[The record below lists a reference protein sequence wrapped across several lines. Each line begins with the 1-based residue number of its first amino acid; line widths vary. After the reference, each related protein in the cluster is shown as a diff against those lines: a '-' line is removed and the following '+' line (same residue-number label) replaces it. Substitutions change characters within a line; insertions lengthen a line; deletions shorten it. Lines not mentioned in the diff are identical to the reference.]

1 MNSMTC
7 LLKRPEYETAYGE
20 EAVVTSERAPCD
32 RLMTSSLLWPRYP
45 ERTVRPEIKPELA
58 GLPPLASA
66 AAAWRRRLLLPLAF
80 TGGLAS
86 LGIEFAAARLL
97 APFFGQSLFIWGTLI
112 GLILIYLTI
121 GYYAGGRL
129 ADRRPDSRLLF
140 QLTAAAALLTAAIPI
155 VSRPI
160 LSVAQSGFAQV
171 SVGLVLGSLISVIV
185 LFAAPVILLGMV
197 SPFVIRLRIRELETA
212 GNAAGAV
219 YALSTLGSILGT
231 FVPVF
236 WLIPTYGTRPTIFVL
251 AFLLGVI
258 SAAGLYEPGRRR
270 LYLLVPVVIIALALL
285 SGGAIRAASY
295 GTRVFETESA
305 YNYIQVVKSGTE
317 TQLLLDEGSA
327 VHSIYDPTSLY
338 THGYWDDV
346 LLAPYFGSGR
356 VPGRVALVGLA
367 GGTVARQFTAVDGPI
382 PIDGVEL
389 DPKIVEVGRRY
400 FHMTEPNL
408 QVSVADGRY
417 WMATQAGRYDVI
429 LVDAYRQPYI
439 PFYLTTRE
447 FFESARAHLQP
458 DGVLA
463 INVGRTPTDNRLV
476 DALSGTL
483 NAVFPNVFT
492 IETNQRFTN
501 TVIYGTSAAASVDQ
515 FVARARAEA
524 NAKLQPI
531 ITDALA
537 TGNIRRVPPNG
548 IVFTDDLA
556 PVERLIDDII
566 LSYIR
571 SSR

>member
-1 MNSMTC
+1 VRSQIESE
-7 LLKRPEYETAYGE
+7 LG
-20 EAVVTSERAPCD
+20 AVP
-32 RLMTSSLLWPRYP
+32 RLPSP
-45 ERTVRPEIKPELA
+45 
-58 GLPPLASA
+58 A
-66 AAAWRRRLLLPLAF
+66 ATGRGRLLLPLAF

-129 ADRRPDSRLLF
+129 ADRRPDARLLF

-160 LSVAQSGFAQV
+160 LSLAQTGFAQL

-197 SPFVIRLRIRELETA
+197 SPFVIRLRIRQLESA

-231 FVPVF
+231 FLPVF

-251 AFLLGVI
+251 AFLLGAV
-258 SAAGLYEPGRRR
+258 STAGLYEPGRRR
-270 LYLLVPVVIIALALL
+270 LYLLIPLVIAVLALL
-285 SGGAIRAASY
+285 SGGGIRPAAY
-295 GTRVFETESA
+295 GVRIYETESA
-305 YNYIQVVKSGTE
+305 YSYIQVVRTGTE

-327 VHSIYDPTSLY
+327 IHSIYDPTTLY

-346 LLAPYFGSGR
+346 LLAPYFGSGQ
-356 VPGRVALVGLA
+356 VPRRVALVGLA
-367 GGTVARQFTAVDGPI
+367 GGTVARQFTAIDGPI
-382 PIDGVEL
+382 PIDGVEI
-389 DPKIVEVGRRY
+389 DPKLVDVGRR
-400 FHMTEPNL
+400 FFDMTEPNL
-408 QVSVADGRY
+408 HVTVADGRY
-417 WMATQAGRYDVI
+417 WMATQATRYDVI

-447 FFESARAHLQP
+447 FFQSAKAHLAP
-458 DGVLA
+458 GGVLA

-483 NAVFPNVFT
+483 NAVFPRVFVLDS
-492 IETNQRFTN
+492 NRRFTN
-501 TVIYGTSAAASVDQ
+501 SVIYATSSSASVDQ
-515 FVARARAEA
+515 FIARAGAET
-524 NAKLQPI
+524 NPRLQPI
-531 ITDALA
+531 AAEALQ
-537 TGNIRRVPPNG
+537 TGGVRQVGPNG

-566 LSYIR
+566 LSYVR
-571 SSR
+571 TSR

>member
-1 MNSMTC
+1 MVEYYGSVTGGRVAPRI
-7 LLKRPEYETAYGE
+7 LKRT
-20 EAVVTSERAPCD
+20 
-32 RLMTSSLLWPRYP
+32 L
-45 ERTVRPEIKPELA
+45 RPEIESELA
-58 GLPPLASA
+58 SVPQLPSPA
-66 AAAWRRRLLLPLAF
+66 ALWRQRLLLPLAF

-129 ADRRPDSRLLF
+129 ADRRPDARLLF
-140 QLTAAAALLTAAIPI
+140 QLAGAAALLTAAIPI

-160 LSVAQSGFAQV
+160 LSLAQTGFAQV

-231 FVPVF
+231 FLPVF

-251 AFLLGVI
+251 AFLLGAI
-258 SAAGLYEPGRRR
+258 STAGLYEPGRRR
-270 LYLLVPVVIIALALL
+270 LYLLVPVAIVALALL
-285 SGGAIRAASY
+285 SGGAIRGAAY
-295 GTRVFETESA
+295 GVRVYETESA
-305 YNYIQVVKSGTE
+305 YNYIQVIHTGSE

-338 THGYWDDV
+338 THGYWDDA
-346 LLAPYFGSGR
+346 LLAPYFGSGHA
-356 VPGRVALVGLA
+356 PGRVALVGLA
-367 GGTVARQFTAVDGPI
+367 GGTVARQFTAIDGPM
-382 PIDGVEL
+382 PIDGVEI
-389 DPKIVEVGRRY
+389 DPKIVDVGRRY
-400 FHMTEPNL
+400 FDMTEPNL
-408 QVSVADGRY
+408 TVTVADGRY
-417 WMATQAGRYDVI
+417 WMATQAGQYDVI

-447 FFESARAHLQP
+447 FFESAKAHLKP

-463 INVGRTPTDNRLV
+463 INVGRTPADNRLV

-483 NAVFPNVFT
+483 NAVFPNVFVLDS
-492 IETNQRFTN
+492 NRRFTN
-501 TVIYGTSAAASVDQ
+501 SVIYATSSPASVDQ
-515 FVARARAEA
+515 FVARAGAET
-524 NAKLQPI
+524 NPKLQPI
-531 ITDALA
+531 AAEALL
-537 TGNIRRVPPNG
+537 TGGIRQVRANG

>member
-1 MNSMTC
+1 M
-7 LLKRPEYETAYGE
+7 
-20 EAVVTSERAPCD
+20 
-32 RLMTSSLLWPRYP
+32 
-45 ERTVRPEIKPELA
+45 
-58 GLPPLASA
+58 
-66 AAAWRRRLLLPLAF
+66 AAWRQRLLLPLAF

-112 GLILIYLTI
+112 GLVLIYLTI

-129 ADRRPDSRLLF
+129 ADRRPDAHLLF

-160 LSVAQSGFAQV
+160 LTLAQTGFAQI
-171 SVGLVLGSLISVIV
+171 SVGLVVGSLISVIV

-197 SPFVIRLRIRELETA
+197 SPFVIRLRIRQLETA

-231 FVPVF
+231 FLPVF
-236 WLIPTYGTRPTIFVL
+236 WLIPTYGTRPTIVVL
-251 AFLLGVI
+251 AFLLGAI
-258 SAAGLYEPGRRR
+258 STAGLYEPGRRR
-270 LYLLVPVVIIALALL
+270 LYLLIPIVIVVLALA
-285 SGGAIRAASY
+285 SGGAIRGAAY
-295 GTRVFETESA
+295 GTRVYETESA
-305 YNYIQVVKSGTE
+305 YNYIQVVRTGSE

-327 VHSIYDPTSLY
+327 VHSIYDPTTLY

-356 VPGRVALVGLA
+356 APGRVALVGLA
-367 GGTVARQFTAVDGPI
+367 GGTVARQFTAIDGPI
-382 PIDGVEL
+382 PIDGVEI

-400 FHMTEPNL
+400 FDMNEPNL
-408 QVSVADGRY
+408 HVTVADGRY

-447 FFESARAHLQP
+447 FFESAKAHMAP

-463 INVGRTPTDNRLV
+463 INVGRTPTDTRLV
-476 DALSGTL
+476 DALSGTV
-483 NAVFPNVFT
+483 NAVFPNVFV
-492 IETNQRFTN
+492 IESNGRFTN
-501 TVIYGTSAAASVDQ
+501 SVIYATSSAATVDQ
-515 FVARARAEA
+515 FIARAQAET
-524 NAKLQPI
+524 NPKLQPI
-531 ITDALA
+531 VAEALVS
-537 TGNIRRVPPNG
+537 GDLRRVGPNG

-566 LSYIR
+566 LGYIR
-571 SSR
+571 TSR

>member
-1 MNSMTC
+1 
-7 LLKRPEYETAYGE
+7 
-20 EAVVTSERAPCD
+20 
-32 RLMTSSLLWPRYP
+32 
-45 ERTVRPEIKPELA
+45 VRPEIESELA
-58 GLPPLASA
+58 AVPRLPSPAAGL
-66 AAAWRRRLLLPLAF
+66 RQRLLLPLAF
-80 TGGLAS
+80 TGGLSS

-112 GLILIYLTI
+112 GLILIYLTV
-121 GYYAGGRL
+121 GYYLGGRL
-129 ADRRPDSRLLF
+129 ADRRPDARLLF

-197 SPFVIRLRIRELETA
+197 SPFVIRLRIRQLETA

-231 FVPVF
+231 FLPVF

-251 AFLLGVI
+251 AFLLGAI
-258 SAAGLYEPGRRR
+258 STAGLYEPGRRR
-270 LYLLVPVVIIALALL
+270 LYLLLPVVIVLLAAL
-285 SGGAIRAASY
+285 SGGAIRGAAY
-295 GTRVFETESA
+295 GERVYETESA
-305 YNYIQVVKSGTE
+305 YNYIQVIRNGTE

-338 THGYWDDV
+338 THGYWDDA
-346 LLAPYFGSGR
+346 LLAPYFGSGKA
-356 VPGRVALVGLA
+356 PSRVALVGLA
-367 GGTVARQFTAVDGPI
+367 GGTVARQFTAIDGAM
-382 PIDGVEL
+382 PIDGVEI
-389 DPKIVEVGRRY
+389 DPKIVDVGRRY
-400 FHMTEPNL
+400 FDMNEPNL
-408 QVSVADGRY
+408 HVVVADGRY
-417 WMATQAGRYDVI
+417 WMATQAGQYDVI

-447 FFESARAHLQP
+447 FFASAKAHLAP
-458 DGVLA
+458 GGVLA
-463 INVGRTPTDNRLV
+463 INVGRTATDNRLV

-483 NAVFPNVFT
+483 NAVFPNVFV
-492 IETNQRFTN
+492 IDTNGRFTN
-501 TVIYGTSAAASVDQ
+501 SMIYATSSQATVDQ
-515 FVARARAEA
+515 FIARATAEV
-524 NAKLQPI
+524 NPKLQPI
-531 ITDALA
+531 AADALQ
-537 TGNIRRVPPNG
+537 TGGVRRVGPNG

-571 SSR
+571 TTR

>member
-1 MNSMTC
+1 
-7 LLKRPEYETAYGE
+7 
-20 EAVVTSERAPCD
+20 
-32 RLMTSSLLWPRYP
+32 
-45 ERTVRPEIKPELA
+45 VRSEIKSELA
-58 GLPPLASA
+58 PVPRLPSP
-66 AAAWRRRLLLPLAF
+66 AAAWRQRLLLPLAF
-80 TGGLAS
+80 TGGLSS

-129 ADRRPDSRLLF
+129 ADRRPDARLLF
-140 QLTAAAALLTAAIPI
+140 QLTAAAALLTAAIPL

-160 LSVAQSGFAQV
+160 LSLAQTGFAQI

-197 SPFVIRLRIRELETA
+197 SPFVIRLRIRHLETA
-212 GNAAGAV
+212 GNSAGAV

-231 FVPVF
+231 FLPVF

-258 SAAGLYEPGRRR
+258 STAGLYEPGRRR
-270 LYLLVPVVIIALALL
+270 LYLLIPVVIAALASL
-285 SGGAIRAASY
+285 SGGGIRGAAY
-295 GTRVFETESA
+295 GTRIYETESA
-305 YNYIQVVKSGTE
+305 YNYIQVVRTGNE

-327 VHSIYDPTSLY
+327 VHSIYDPTTLY

-346 LLAPYFGSGR
+346 LLAPYFGSGHT
-356 VPGRVALVGLA
+356 PSRVALVGLA
-367 GGTVARQFTAVDGPI
+367 GGTVARQFTEIDGPI
-382 PIDGVEL
+382 PIDGVEI
-389 DPKIVEVGRRY
+389 DPKIVEVGRR
-400 FHMTEPNL
+400 FFDMTEPNL
-408 QVSVADGRY
+408 HVTVADGRY

-447 FFESARAHLQP
+447 FFESAKAHMAP

-463 INVGRTPTDNRLV
+463 INVGRTPTDTRLV

-483 NAVFPNVFT
+483 NAVFPNVFV
-492 IETNQRFTN
+492 IESNGRFTN
-501 TVIYGTSAAASVDQ
+501 SVIYATSSAATVDK
-515 FVARARAEA
+515 FIARAQAET
-524 NAKLQPI
+524 NPKLKPI
-531 ITDALA
+531 VTEALLS
-537 TGNIRRVPPNG
+537 GDLRQVGPNG

-566 LSYIR
+566 LGYIR
-571 SSR
+571 TSR

>member
-1 MNSMTC
+1 MKSMTC
-7 LLKRPEYETAYGE
+7 LLKRAEFGVPYG
-20 EAVVTSERAPCD
+20 AADVVT
-32 RLMTSSLLWPRYP
+32 P
-45 ERTVRPEIKPELA
+45 ERVAGNRSVTAGRGPPRILRRSVRPEIESEPAALSR
-58 GLPPLASA
+58 LPSL
-66 AAAWRRRLLLPLAF
+66 AAAWRQQLLLPLAF

-129 ADRRPDSRLLF
+129 ADRRPDARLLF
-140 QLTAAAALLTAAIPI
+140 QLTAAAALLTGAIPI
-155 VSRPI
+155 ASRPI
-160 LSVAQSGFAQV
+160 LSLAQTGFAQV

-197 SPFVIRLRIRELETA
+197 SPFVIRLRIRQLETA

-231 FVPVF
+231 FLPVF

-251 AFLLGVI
+251 AFLLGAI
-258 SAAGLYEPGRRR
+258 STAGLYEPGRRR
-270 LYLLVPVVIIALALL
+270 LYLLIPAVIAALALL
-285 SGGAIRAASY
+285 SGGAIRAAAY
-295 GTRVFETESA
+295 GTRVYETESA
-305 YNYIQVVKSGTE
+305 YNYIQVIRTGSE

-327 VHSIYDPTSLY
+327 VHSIYDPTTLY

-356 VPGRVALVGLA
+356 VPSRVALVGLA
-367 GGTVARQFTAVDGPI
+367 GGTVARQFTAIDGPI
-382 PIDGVEL
+382 PIDGVEI

-400 FHMTEPNL
+400 FDMTEPNL
-408 QVSVADGRY
+408 HVTVADGRY

-447 FFESARAHLQP
+447 FFESAKAHMAP

-463 INVGRTPTDNRLV
+463 INVGRTSTDTSLV

-483 NAVFPNVFT
+483 NAVFTNVFV
-492 IETNQRFTN
+492 IESNRRFTN
-501 TVIYGTSAAASVDQ
+501 SVIYATSSPATVDQ
-515 FVARARAEA
+515 FIARAQAET
-524 NAKLQPI
+524 NPKLQPI
-531 ITDALA
+531 VAEALQ
-537 TGNIRRVPPNG
+537 TGDVRQVRPNG

-571 SSR
+571 TSR

>member
-1 MNSMTC
+1 MARSP
-7 LLKRPEYETAYGE
+7 LSHG
-20 EAVVTSERAPCD
+20 ERAA
-32 RLMTSSLLWPRYP
+32 RYGSVTGRSRAPRILKP
-45 ERTVRPEIKPELA
+45 TVRSEIESELA
-58 GLPPLASA
+58 AMAQAPGS
-66 AAAWRRRLLLPLAF
+66 AAWRARLLLPLAF

-129 ADRRPDSRLLF
+129 ADRRPEARLLF
-140 QLTAAAALLTAAIPI
+140 QIVAAAALLTAAIPL

-160 LSVAQSGFAQV
+160 LSLAQTGFAQL
-171 SVGLVLGSLISVIV
+171 SVGLVLGSLLSVII
-185 LFAAPVILLGMV
+185 LFAAPVILLGMA
-197 SPFVIRLRIRELETA
+197 SPFVIRLRIRRLETA

-231 FVPVF
+231 FLPVF

-251 AFLLGVI
+251 AFLLGAI

-270 LYLLVPVVIIALALL
+270 LYLLIPIVIVALALL
-285 SGGAIRAASY
+285 SGGAIRAPSY
-295 GTRVFETESA
+295 GSRVYETESA
-305 YNYIQVVKSGTE
+305 YSYIQVVRAGSE

-327 VHSIYDPTSLY
+327 IHSIYDPTTLY

-346 LLAPYFGSGR
+346 LLAPYFGAGD

-367 GGTVARQFTAVDGPI
+367 GGTVARQFTAIDGPI
-382 PIDGVEL
+382 PIDGVEI
-389 DPKIVEVGRRY
+389 DPKLVEVGRRY
-400 FHMTEPNL
+400 FDMTEPNL
-408 QVSVADGRY
+408 HVTVADGRY
-417 WMATQAGRYDVI
+417 WMATEAGSYDVI

-447 FFESARAHLQP
+447 FFESAKAHLAP

-463 INVGRTPTDNRLV
+463 INVGRTPTDTRLV

-483 NAVFPNVFT
+483 NAVFPNVFVL
-492 IETNQRFTN
+492 ESNRRYTNS
-501 TVIYGTSAAASVDQ
+501 VIYATSSPTGVDQ
-515 FVARARAEA
+515 FVARAKAET
-524 NAKLQPI
+524 NPKLQPI
-531 ITDALA
+531 ALEA
-537 TGNIRRVPPNG
+537 LQTGNVRKVPASG

-571 SSR
+571 TSR

>member
-1 MNSMTC
+1 MGSETESELTGVP
-7 LLKRPEYETAYGE
+7 LLPD
-20 EAVVTSERAPCD
+20 P
-32 RLMTSSLLWPRYP
+32 W
-45 ERTVRPEIKPELA
+45 
-58 GLPPLASA
+58 
-66 AAAWRRRLLLPLAF
+66 AAWRRQLLLPLAF

-129 ADRRPDSRLLF
+129 ADRRPDPTLLF
-140 QLTAAAALLTAAIPI
+140 RLTAAAALWTAAIPI
-155 VSRPI
+155 ISRPI
-160 LSVAQSGFAQV
+160 LSIAQTGFARI
-171 SVGLVLGSLISVIV
+171 SVGLVVGSLISVIV
-185 LFAAPVILLGMV
+185 LFAVPVVLLGMV
-197 SPFVIRLRIRELETA
+197 SPFVIRLRIRQLETA

-236 WLIPTYGTRPTIFVL
+236 WLIPSYGTRTTIFIL
-251 AFLLGVI
+251 AFLLAVI
-258 SAAGLYEPGRRR
+258 SAAGLYQSGARR
-270 LYLLVPVVIIALALL
+270 LYLLIPVAIAVLAFFA
-285 SGGAIRAASY
+285 GGAIRAAAY
-295 GTRVFETESA
+295 GTRVYETESA
-305 YNYIQVVKSGTE
+305 YSYIQVVRNGTE
-317 TQLLLDEGSA
+317 TQLLLDEGTA
-327 VHSIYDPTSLY
+327 VHSIYDPTTLY

-346 LLAPYFGSGR
+346 LLAPDFGSGR
-356 VPGRVALVGLA
+356 VPRRIALVGLA
-367 GGTVARQFTAVDGPI
+367 GGTVARQFTAIDGPI

-400 FHMTEPNL
+400 FDMTEPNL
-408 QVSVADGRY
+408 HVTIADGRY

-447 FFESARAHLQP
+447 FFESAKAHLAP

-463 INVGRTPTDNRLV
+463 INVGRTPTDHRLV

-483 NAVFPNVFT
+483 NAVFPRVFV
-492 IETNQRFTN
+492 IDTNTRFTN
-501 TVIYGTSAAASVDQ
+501 SVIYATSSPISVDG
-515 FVARARAEA
+515 FKARAQAET
-524 NAKLQPI
+524 NPKLLPI
-531 ITDALA
+531 VADALQ
-537 TGNIRRVPPNG
+537 TGDIRQVRPNG

-556 PVERLIDDII
+556 PVERLIDEII

-571 SSR
+571 TSR

>member
-1 MNSMTC
+1 MTC
-7 LLKRPEYETAYGE
+7 LLKRLAFLGAYERPALVTAELGG
-20 EAVVTSERAPCD
+20 CD
-32 RLMTSSLLWPRYP
+32 DRVRILRPTL
-45 ERTVRPEIKPELA
+45 RPEFESELTR
-58 GLPPLASA
+58 LPQLSEAR
-66 AAAWRRRLLLPLAF
+66 AAWQRQLLLPLAF

-129 ADRRPDSRLLF
+129 ADRRPDPTLLF
-140 QLTAAAALLTAAIPI
+140 RLTAAAALWTAAIPI
-155 VSRPI
+155 ASRPI
-160 LSVAQSGFAQV
+160 LSVAQTGFAQI
-171 SVGLVLGSLISVIV
+171 SVGLVLGSLISVMV

-197 SPFVIRLRIRELETA
+197 SPFVIRLRIRHLETA

-231 FVPVF
+231 FLPVF

-251 AFLLGVI
+251 AFLLGAI
-258 SAAGLYEPGRRR
+258 STAGLYEPGRRR
-270 LYLLVPVVIIALALL
+270 LYLLVPVAIVALALL
-285 SGGAIRAASY
+285 SGGAIRGAAY
-295 GTRVFETESA
+295 GVRVYETESA
-305 YNYIQVVKSGTE
+305 YNYIQVIHTGSE

-338 THGYWDDV
+338 THGYWDDA
-346 LLAPYFGSGR
+346 LLAPYFGSGHA
-356 VPGRVALVGLA
+356 PGRVALVGLA
-367 GGTVARQFTAVDGPI
+367 GGTVARQFTAIDGPM
-382 PIDGVEL
+382 PIDGVEI
-389 DPKIVEVGRRY
+389 DPKIVDVGRRY
-400 FHMTEPNL
+400 FDMNEPSL
-408 QVSVADGRY
+408 HVTVADGRY
-417 WMATQAGRYDVI
+417 WMATQAGQYDVI

-447 FFESARAHLQP
+447 FFESAKAHLNP
-458 DGVLA
+458 GGVLA

-483 NAVFPNVFT
+483 NAVFPNVFVLDS
-492 IETNQRFTN
+492 NRRFTN
-501 TVIYGTSAAASVDQ
+501 SIIYATSSPASVDQ
-515 FVARARAEA
+515 FVARAGAET
-524 NAKLQPI
+524 NPKLQPI
-531 ITDALA
+531 AAEALQSGGVRQVRA
-537 TGNIRRVPPNG
+537 NG
-548 IVFTDDLA
+548 TVFTDDLA

>member
-1 MNSMTC
+1 MRAGVIVTAELSRHYGC
-7 LLKRPEYETAYGE
+7 VRILRPT
-20 EAVVTSERAPCD
+20 
-32 RLMTSSLLWPRYP
+32 L
-45 ERTVRPEIKPELA
+45 RPEIDSA
-58 GLPPLASA
+58 LPSVPAPPDA
-66 AAAWRRRLLLPLAF
+66 WATWRRQLLLPLAF

-86 LGIEFAAARLL
+86 LGIEFSAARLL

-129 ADRRPDSRLLF
+129 ADRRPSPTLLF
-140 QLTAAAALLTAAIPI
+140 QLTAAAALWTAAIPI
-155 VSRPI
+155 ASRPI
-160 LSVAQSGFAQV
+160 LSVAQTGFAQI

-185 LFAAPVILLGMV
+185 LFAVPVILLGMV
-197 SPFVIRLRIRELETA
+197 SPFVIRLRIRQLETA

-236 WLIPTYGTRPTIFVL
+236 WLIPSFGTRATIFIL
-251 AFLLGVI
+251 AFLLGLV
-258 SAAGLYEPGRRR
+258 SAAGLYQSGRRR
-270 LYLLVPVVIIALALL
+270 LYLLIPIVIVVLAVV
-285 SGGAIRAASY
+285 SGGAIRAAAY
-295 GTRVFETESA
+295 GVRVYETESA
-305 YNYIQVVKSGTE
+305 YNYIQVVRTGTE
-317 TQLLLDEGSA
+317 TQLLLDEGTA
-327 VHSIYDPTSLY
+327 VHSIYDPTTLY

-356 VPGRVALVGLA
+356 VPTRIALVGLA
-367 GGTVARQFTAVDGPI
+367 GGTVARQFTAIDGPI

-389 DPKIVEVGRRY
+389 DGKIVDVGRRY
-400 FHMTEPNL
+400 FAMTEPNL
-408 QVSVADGRY
+408 HVTVADGRY

-447 FFESARAHLQP
+447 FFESAKAHMAP

-463 INVGRTPTDNRLV
+463 INVGRTTADHRLV

-483 NAVFPNVFT
+483 NAVFPRVFVIDTNV
-492 IETNQRFTN
+492 RFTN
-501 TVIYGTSAAASVDQ
+501 SVIYATSAPVSVDD
-515 FVARARAEA
+515 FKARAQAETNPKLLPIIAEA
-524 NAKLQPI
+524 LQ
-531 ITDALA
+531 
-537 TGNIRRVPPNG
+537 TGNVRQAAPNG

-556 PVERLIDDII
+556 PVERLIDEII

-571 SSR
+571 TAR

>member
-1 MNSMTC
+1 MVEYYGSVTGGRVAPRI
-7 LLKRPEYETAYGE
+7 LKRT
-20 EAVVTSERAPCD
+20 
-32 RLMTSSLLWPRYP
+32 L
-45 ERTVRPEIKPELA
+45 RPEIESELA
-58 GLPPLASA
+58 SVPQLPSPAAS
-66 AAAWRRRLLLPLAF
+66 WRQRLLLPLAF

-129 ADRRPDSRLLF
+129 ADRRPDARLLF
-140 QLTAAAALLTAAIPI
+140 QLAGAAALLTAAIPI

-160 LSVAQSGFAQV
+160 LSLAQTGFAQV

-231 FVPVF
+231 FLPVF

-251 AFLLGVI
+251 AFLLGAI
-258 SAAGLYEPGRRR
+258 STAGLYEPGRRR
-270 LYLLVPVVIIALALL
+270 LYLLVPVAIVALALL
-285 SGGAIRAASY
+285 SGGAIRGAAY
-295 GTRVFETESA
+295 GVRVYETESA
-305 YNYIQVVKSGTE
+305 YNYIQVIHTGSE

-338 THGYWDDV
+338 THGYWDDA
-346 LLAPYFGSGR
+346 LLAPYFGSGHA
-356 VPGRVALVGLA
+356 PGRVALVGLA
-367 GGTVARQFTAVDGPI
+367 GGTVARQFTAIDGPM
-382 PIDGVEL
+382 PIDGVEI
-389 DPKIVEVGRRY
+389 DPKIVDVGRRY
-400 FHMTEPNL
+400 FDMTEPNL
-408 QVSVADGRY
+408 TVTVADGRY
-417 WMATQAGRYDVI
+417 WMATQAGQYDVI

-447 FFESARAHLQP
+447 FFESAKAHLKP

-463 INVGRTPTDNRLV
+463 INVGRTPADNRLV

-483 NAVFPNVFT
+483 NAVFPNVFVLDS
-492 IETNQRFTN
+492 NRRFTN
-501 TVIYGTSAAASVDQ
+501 SVIYATSSPASVDQ
-515 FVARARAEA
+515 FVARAGAET
-524 NAKLQPI
+524 NPKLQPI
-531 ITDALA
+531 AAEALQ
-537 TGNIRRVPPNG
+537 TGGVRQVRANG

>member
-1 MNSMTC
+1 MKSMTC
-7 LLKRPEYETAYGE
+7 LLKRLALLGAYERPALVTAELGG
-20 EAVVTSERAPCD
+20 CD
-32 RLMTSSLLWPRYP
+32 DRVRILRPTL
-45 ERTVRPEIKPELA
+45 RPEFDPELTR
-58 GLPPLASA
+58 LPQLAEA
-66 AAAWRRRLLLPLAF
+66 RAAWQRQLLLPLAF

-129 ADRRPDSRLLF
+129 ADRRPDPTLLF
-140 QLTAAAALLTAAIPI
+140 RLTAAAALWTAAIPI
-155 VSRPI
+155 ASRPI
-160 LSVAQSGFAQV
+160 LSVAQTGFAQI

-185 LFAAPVILLGMV
+185 LFAVPVVLLGMV
-197 SPFVIRLRIRELETA
+197 SPFVIRLRIRHLETA

-236 WLIPTYGTRPTIFVL
+236 WLIPTFGTRWTIFVL

-258 SAAGLYEPGRRR
+258 SAAGLYHSGAGR
-270 LYLLVPVVIIALALL
+270 LYLLIPLAIVALGLL
-285 SGGAIRAASY
+285 SGGAIRAAAY
-295 GTRVFETESA
+295 GIRVYETESA
-305 YNYIQVVKSGTE
+305 YNYIQVIRTGTE
-317 TQLLLDEGSA
+317 TQLLLDEGTA
-327 VHSIYDPTSLY
+327 VHSIYDPTTLY

-346 LLAPYFGSGR
+346 LLAPDFGSGR

-367 GGTVARQFTAVDGPI
+367 GGTVARQFTAIDGPI

-389 DPKIVEVGRRY
+389 DPKIVDVGRRY
-400 FHMTEPNL
+400 FDMTEPNL
-408 QVSVADGRY
+408 HVTVADGRY
-417 WMATQAGRYDVI
+417 WMASQAGRYDVI
-429 LVDAYRQPYI
+429 LIDAYRQPYI

-447 FFESARAHLQP
+447 FFESAKAHLAP

-463 INVGRTPTDNRLV
+463 INVGRTPTDHRLV

-483 NAVFPNVFT
+483 NAVFPRVFV
-492 IETNQRFTN
+492 IDSSQRFTN
-501 TVIYGTSAAASVDQ
+501 SVIYATASPTTVDG
-515 FVARARAEA
+515 FRARAQAET
-524 NAKLQPI
+524 NPKLQPI
-531 ITDALA
+531 VAEALA
-537 TGNIRRVPPNG
+537 AGNVRQVPPNG

-556 PVERLIDDII
+556 PVERLIDQII

-571 SSR
+571 TSR

>member
-1 MNSMTC
+1 
-7 LLKRPEYETAYGE
+7 
-20 EAVVTSERAPCD
+20 
-32 RLMTSSLLWPRYP
+32 MTSSLWGPAILRK
-45 ERTVRPEIKPELA
+45 TVRPEIKPELA
-58 GLPPLASA
+58 ALPQLASP

-129 ADRRPDSRLLF
+129 ADWRPDSRLLF

-160 LSVAQSGFAQV
+160 LSIAQSGFAQL
-171 SVGLVLGSLISVIV
+171 SVGLVLGSLISVII

-236 WLIPTYGTRPTIFVL
+236 WLIPTYGTRPTIFIL
-251 AFLLGVI
+251 AFLLGTI

-270 LYLLVPVVIIALALL
+270 LYLLLPVLIVLLALL
-285 SGGAIRAASY
+285 SGGAIRAATY

-367 GGTVARQFTAVDGPI
+367 GGTVARQFTAIDGPI

-389 DPKIVEVGRRY
+389 DPKIVDVGRR
-400 FHMTEPNL
+400 FFQMTEPNL
-408 QVSVADGRY
+408 HITVADGRY

-501 TVIYGTSAAASVDQ
+501 TVIYATSSAATVDQ
-515 FVARARAEA
+515 FLARARAET
-524 NAKLQPI
+524 NPKLQPI

-537 TGNIRRVPPNG
+537 TGNIRRVPANG

>member
-1 MNSMTC
+1 
-7 LLKRPEYETAYGE
+7 
-20 EAVVTSERAPCD
+20 
-32 RLMTSSLLWPRYP
+32 
-45 ERTVRPEIKPELA
+45 VRPEIKSPLAAVPEL
-58 GLPPLASA
+58 PSPA
-66 AAAWRRRLLLPLAF
+66 AVWRQRLLLPLAF

-112 GLILIYLTI
+112 GLILIYLTV
-121 GYYAGGRL
+121 GYYIGGRL
-129 ADRRPDSRLLF
+129 ADRRPDARLLF
-140 QLTAAAALLTAAIPI
+140 QLTGAASLLTAAIPI

-160 LSVAQSGFAQV
+160 LSVAQSGFAQL

-197 SPFVIRLRIRELETA
+197 SPFVIRLRIRQLETA

-231 FVPVF
+231 FLPVF

-251 AFLLGVI
+251 AFLLGGI
-258 SAAGLYEPGRRR
+258 STAGLYEPGRRR
-270 LYLLVPVVIIALALL
+270 LYLLIPVVIVALALL
-285 SGGAIRAASY
+285 SGGAIRAAAY
-295 GTRVFETESA
+295 GTRVYETESA
-305 YNYIQVVKSGTE
+305 YNYIQVVRSGSE

-367 GGTVARQFTAVDGPI
+367 GGTVARQFTAIDGPI
-382 PIDGVEL
+382 PIDGVEI
-389 DPKIVEVGRRY
+389 DPKIVDVGRRY
-400 FHMTEPNL
+400 FDMTEPNL
-408 QVSVADGRY
+408 HVAVADGRY
-417 WMATQAGRYDVI
+417 WMATRAGRYDVI

-447 FFESARAHLQP
+447 FFESAKAHMAP

-463 INVGRTPTDNRLV
+463 INVGRTPTDTRLV

-483 NAVFPNVFT
+483 NAVFPNVFV
-492 IETNQRFTN
+492 IESNRRFTN
-501 TVIYGTSAAASVDQ
+501 SVIYATSSAATVDQ
-515 FVARARAEA
+515 FVARAQAET
-524 NAKLQPI
+524 NSKLKPI
-531 ITDALA
+531 VEEALL
-537 TGNIRRVPPNG
+537 TGDIRRIAPNG

>member
-1 MNSMTC
+1 
-7 LLKRPEYETAYGE
+7 
-20 EAVVTSERAPCD
+20 
-32 RLMTSSLLWPRYP
+32 
-45 ERTVRPEIKPELA
+45 VRPEITPEFA
-58 GLPPLASA
+58 ALPQIASPS
-66 AAAWRRRLLLPLAF
+66 AAWRRRLLLPLASI
-80 TGGLAS
+80 GGLAS

-140 QLTAAAALLTAAIPI
+140 QLTAAAALLTAVIPI

-160 LSVAQSGFAQV
+160 LSGAQSGFAQV

-236 WLIPTYGTRPTIFVL
+236 WLIPTYGTRPTIFIL
-251 AFLLGVI
+251 ALLLGVI

-270 LYLLVPVVIIALALL
+270 LYLLIPVLIVIIALL
-285 SGGAIRAASY
+285 SGGAIRAATY

-305 YNYIQVVKSGTE
+305 YSYIQVVKSGTE

-346 LLAPYFGSGR
+346 LLAPYFASGR

-367 GGTVARQFTAVDGPI
+367 GGTVARQFTAMDGPI

-389 DPKIVEVGRRY
+389 DPKIVDVGRRY

-408 QVSVADGRY
+408 HVTVADGRY
-417 WMATQAGRYDVI
+417 WMATRAARYDVI

-447 FFESARAHLQP
+447 FFESAKAHLQP
-458 DGVLA
+458 DGVVA

-501 TVIYGTSAAASVDQ
+501 TVIYATSSPANVAK
-515 FVARARAEA
+515 FLARAQAET
-524 NAKLQPI
+524 NPKLQPI
-531 ITDALA
+531 ITAALA
-537 TGNIRRVPPNG
+537 NGNIRRVPANG

-566 LSYIR
+566 LNYIR

>member
-1 MNSMTC
+1 LVEYYGSVTGGRVAPRI
-7 LLKRPEYETAYGE
+7 LKRT
-20 EAVVTSERAPCD
+20 
-32 RLMTSSLLWPRYP
+32 L
-45 ERTVRPEIKPELA
+45 RPEIESELA
-58 GLPPLASA
+58 SVPQLPSPAAS
-66 AAAWRRRLLLPLAF
+66 WRQRLLLPLAF

-129 ADRRPDSRLLF
+129 ADRRPDARLLF
-140 QLTAAAALLTAAIPI
+140 QLAGAAALLTAAIPI

-160 LSVAQSGFAQV
+160 LSLAQTGFAQV

-231 FVPVF
+231 FLPVF

-251 AFLLGVI
+251 AFLLGAI
-258 SAAGLYEPGRRR
+258 STAGLYEPGRRR
-270 LYLLVPVVIIALALL
+270 LYLLVPVAIVALALL
-285 SGGAIRAASY
+285 SGGAIRGAAY
-295 GTRVFETESA
+295 GVRVYETESA
-305 YNYIQVVKSGTE
+305 YNYIQVIHTGSE

-338 THGYWDDV
+338 THGYWDDA
-346 LLAPYFGSGR
+346 LLAPYFGSGHA
-356 VPGRVALVGLA
+356 PGRVALVGLA
-367 GGTVARQFTAVDGPI
+367 GGTVARQFTAIDGPM
-382 PIDGVEL
+382 PIDGVEI
-389 DPKIVEVGRRY
+389 DPKIVDVGRRY
-400 FHMTEPNL
+400 FDMTEPNL
-408 QVSVADGRY
+408 TVTVADGRY
-417 WMATQAGRYDVI
+417 WMATQAGQYDVI

-447 FFESARAHLQP
+447 FFESAKAHLKP

-463 INVGRTPTDNRLV
+463 INVGRTPADNRLV

-483 NAVFPNVFT
+483 NAVFPNVFVLDS
-492 IETNQRFTN
+492 NRRFTN
-501 TVIYGTSAAASVDQ
+501 SVIYATSSPASVDQ
-515 FVARARAEA
+515 FVARAGAET
-524 NAKLQPI
+524 NPKLQPI
-531 ITDALA
+531 AAEALL
-537 TGNIRRVPPNG
+537 TGGIRQVRANG

>member
-1 MNSMTC
+1 
-7 LLKRPEYETAYGE
+7 
-20 EAVVTSERAPCD
+20 
-32 RLMTSSLLWPRYP
+32 
-45 ERTVRPEIKPELA
+45 VRPEIEPRLA
-58 GLPPLASA
+58 AVPQLLSPAQV
-66 AAAWRRRLLLPLAF
+66 WRHRLLFPLAF

-112 GLILIYLTI
+112 GLILIYLTL

-129 ADRRPDSRLLF
+129 ADRRPDARLLF
-140 QLTAAAALLTAAIPI
+140 QLTGAAALLTAAIPI

-160 LSVAQSGFAQV
+160 LSLAQSGFAQL
-171 SVGLVLGSLISVIV
+171 SVGLVLGSLLSVIV

-231 FVPVF
+231 FLPVF

-258 SAAGLYEPGRRR
+258 STAGLYEPGRRR
-270 LYLLVPVVIIALALL
+270 LYLVIPVLIVAMALL
-285 SGGAIRAASY
+285 SAGAIRAAAY
-295 GTRVFETESA
+295 GTRVYETESA
-305 YNYIQVVKSGTE
+305 YNYIQVIRNGTE

-327 VHSIYDPTSLY
+327 VHSIYDPTTLY

-346 LLAPYFGSGR
+346 LLAPYFGSGH
-356 VPGRVALVGLA
+356 VPGRIALVGLA
-367 GGTVARQFTAVDGPI
+367 GGTVARQFTAIDGPI
-382 PIDGVEL
+382 PIDGVEI

-400 FHMTEPNL
+400 FEMTEPNL
-408 QVSVADGRY
+408 HVTVADGRY

-447 FFESARAHLQP
+447 FFESAKAHLAP
-458 DGVLA
+458 NGVLA
-463 INVGRTPTDNRLV
+463 INVGRTPTDSRLV

-492 IETNQRFTN
+492 IESNRRFTN
-501 TVIYGTSAAASVDQ
+501 SVIYGTSNQVTVDQ
-515 FVARARAEA
+515 FVARAQAET
-524 NAKLQPI
+524 NPKLQPI
-531 ITDALA
+531 VAEALQ
-537 TGNIRRVPPNG
+537 TGDVRRVAPNG

-571 SSR
+571 TSR